1 MSRIDVAK
9 PTLALQ
15 SKTFATESKG
25 SNGRLSLLLLGELY
39 FDNSA
44 SQANRDGVGPII
56 SAKL

>member
-25 SNGRLSLLLLGELY
+25 SNGRFGLLLSGELY
-39 FDNSA
+39 VDNSA
-44 SQANRDGVGPII
+44 LQTNRDGVGPII